1 MLKPSQSFFLH
12 AAIVAAALFSGAH
25 AFAAD
30 LVRVHVSPPLSL
42 ESAPFWIADELG
54 YYKEEGIDY
63 KALPMATSVGV
74 TATIAGE
81 VEVTQILG
89 LSLRGAVQGIDLK
102 IVMLFNRSP
111 TFSFAAR
118 QASSWAEM
126 KGKKIGA
133 SAVTASST
141 VMMKQKLQAAGVDPA
156 KDVTFFFLG
165 APTTIYDALNA
176 GTIDGG
182 YVVVPNEFDAVK
194 RGMQLLPYSD
204 NAKILVG
211 GVAVRG
217 KFAAEKP
224 ELLKRFLRATY
235 RGLRTFHTDRAKSI
249 PIMAKVMK
257 MDNELAGQVYDRW
270 RTFLSEDGHEDGAFL
285 EAALGNE
292 FGDAVPAKAREAFDF
307 SIVKSFEAK

>member
-1 MLKPSQSFFLH
+1 MKCSHRALLG
-12 AAIVAAALFSGAH
+12 AAIVATTVFAAAN

-63 KALPMATSVGV
+63 KSVPMATSVGV
-74 TATIAGE
+74 TAAIAGE

-102 IVMLFNRSP
+102 IVMVFNRSP
-111 TFSFAAR
+111 TFSFASR
-118 QASSWAEM
+118 QASSWAEL

-141 VMMKQKLQAAGVDPA
+141 VMMRQRLQAAGVDPA
-156 KDVTFFFLG
+156 KDVTFFYLG

-182 YVVVPNEFDAVK
+182 YVVVPNEFDAIK
-194 RGMQLLPYSD
+194 RGMKLLPYSE

-224 ELLKRFLRATY
+224 ELLKRFLRATH
-235 RGLRTFHTDRAKSI
+235 RGLRTFHADRAKTI
-249 PIMAKVMK
+249 PVMAKVMK
-257 MDNELAGQVYDRW
+257 MDNELAEKVYDRW
-270 RTFLSEDGHEDGAFL
+270 RSYLSEDGHEDGAFL
-285 EAALGNE
+285 ESALTYE
-292 FGDAVPAKAREAFDF
+292 FGDKIPVKAREAFDF
-307 SIVKSFEAK
+307 SIVKSFDSK